1 MAIFRFSSNNTIY
14 ISRYLAFLQDLL
26 TATFRRE
33 RFEFDHLL
41 AKISIEDNLKSDGIP
56 SPDSKIGEIQP
67 ISPLD
72 SVQLSILNM

>member
-41 AKISIEDNLKSDGIP
+41 AKNIEDNLKSDGIP

>member
-41 AKISIEDNLKSDGIP
+41 AKNIDDNLKLDEIP

-67 ISPLD
+67 IISLD
-72 SVQLSILNM
+72 FVQISSLSM